1 MIKSRP
7 KANQLLWSNERA
19 SMARAHE
26 NLPSSSVSTT
36 GLEQWSSLQVFTFF
50 HRPYTAGE
58 FDSVCRW
65 RLLLSVMLQEVD
77 IIKKCQNKMKRLLE
91 KVDIQLKYVAL
102 ILRHST
108 LTAPW
113 FRHCSID
120 NNVRKRAELQRA
132 ANDLLYTR
140 SLYTEK

>member
-1 MIKSRP
+1 MSAPQWRGPTKIC
-7 KANQLLWSNERA
+7 LLP
-19 SMARAHE
+19 
-26 NLPSSSVSTT
+26 PSQQQAWNSEVACRY
-36 GLEQWSSLQVFTFF
+36 LHFF

-65 RLLLSVMLQEVD
+65 QLLLSVMLQEVD

-108 LTAPW
+108 LTAPC

-120 NNVRKRAELQRA
+120 NNVGKRAELQRA
-132 ANDLLYTR
+132 ANVLLYTR